1 MNINLGNKVAI
12 VTGAA
17 MGIGLRIAQ
26 VLAESGARVAI
37 VDIQPDDVI
46 TKAIATLKG
55 KGHKGYHANAAAVAE
70 INTTV
75 ERIRKEMGE
84 IDILVNNAGVDLGY
98 PRHAEDVTEAEW
110 DKLHTVNSRG
120 LFFFS
125 QAVAK
130 QSMIPRKT
138 GSIVNMASAVGMV
151 GAPLCIPYNT
161 SKAVVVQVTRSTAID
176 WAAYNIRVNAV
187 APTWVAN
194 TRISNPLMDLKG
206 FKEHELGKIPLNR
219 FATFDDV
226 ANAIC
231 FLASDAST
239 VITGSIL
246 PVDGGWTAQ

>member
-1 MNINLGNKVAI
+1 MDVRLDNKVTI

-17 MGIGLRIAQ
+17 MGIGLHCAGA
-26 VLAESGARVAI
+26 LAASGAKVAV

-46 TKAIATLKG
+46 AKAVATLPG
-55 KGHKGYHANAAAVAE
+55 KGHKGYHANAADVPA
-70 INTTV
+70 INTSV

-98 PRHAEDVTEAEW
+98 PRRAEEVTEAEW
-110 DKLHTVNSRG
+110 DKLHLVNARG

-125 QAVAK
+125 QAVAR

-138 GSIVNMASAVGMV
+138 GSIVNMASAVGIV

-161 SKAVVVQVTRSTAID
+161 SKAVVVQVTRSTAIE
-176 WAAYNIRVNAV
+176 WAAHNVRVNAV
-187 APTWVAN
+187 APTWVAD
-194 TRISNPLMDLKG
+194 TRISNPLMELKG
-206 FKEHELGKIPLNR
+206 FKEHELGRIPLKR

-239 VITGSIL
+239 IITGSIL

>member
-1 MNINLGNKVAI
+1 MEINLASKIAI

-17 MGIGLRIAQ
+17 MGIGLRCAQ
-26 VLAESGARVAI
+26 VIAESGARVAI
-37 VDIQPDDVI
+37 VDVQKEDVI
-46 TKAIATLKG
+46 AKAIASLKG
-55 KGHKGYHANAAAVAE
+55 TGHKGYHANAANVSD

-98 PRHAEDVTEAEW
+98 PRKAEEVTEAEW

-125 QAVAK
+125 QAVAR
-130 QSMIPRKT
+130 QSMIPRKS

-161 SKAVVVQVTRSTAID
+161 SKAVVVQVTRSTAVE
-176 WAAYNIRVNAV
+176 WGAYNVRVNAV
-187 APTWVAN
+187 APTWVEN
-194 TRISNPLMDLKG
+194 TQISSPLMGISG

-226 ANAIC
+226 ANAVC
-231 FLASDAST
+231 FLASDACPIT
-239 VITGSIL
+239 TGSIL
-246 PVDGGWTAQ
+246 AVDGGWTAQ